1 MAWADFTKKLSQTTQ
16 DASYKMKKMAEIS
29 RLNGEINAADDKVR
43 AICNEIGAYVIN
55 NNLFME
61 DAAIQDA
68 HQRIQAIRDQAAANQ
83 AKVYELKGMVPCKRC
98 GNMVSTASRFC
109 DKCGAPVEIPMQAA
123 PQAPAGP
130 ACVNCGAPLEPGAM
144 FCGNCGT
151 RQPAPEEPA
160 APEAPV
166 VPETP
171 AAPEVPVA
179 PEAPVAPEVP
189 FAPEVPEAP
198 SGAADA
204 DPAPAAPAVCPA
216 CGAPLDPGAPFCGNC
231 GMKVL

>member
-16 DASYKMKKMAEIS
+16 DASDKMKKMAEIS

-55 NNLFME
+55 NKLFME

-68 HQRIQAIRDQAAANQ
+68 HQRIQAIRDQAAADQ
-83 AKVYELKGMVPCKRC
+83 AKVYELKGLFPCKRC

-130 ACVNCGAPLEPGAM
+130 VCVNCGASLEPGAM

-151 RQPAPEEPA
+151 RQPDPA
-160 APEAPV
+160 AAPAPAPAVPEAPV

-171 AAPEVPVA
+171 AAPEA
-179 PEAPVAPEVP
+179 PAVPEVP
-189 FAPEVPEAP
+189 AAP
-198 SGAADA
+198 SSAADA